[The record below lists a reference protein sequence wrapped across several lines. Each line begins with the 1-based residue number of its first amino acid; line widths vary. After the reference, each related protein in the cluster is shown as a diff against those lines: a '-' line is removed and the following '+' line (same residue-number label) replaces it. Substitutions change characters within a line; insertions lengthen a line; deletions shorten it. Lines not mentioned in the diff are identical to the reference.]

1 MTLKV
6 DIQNY
11 KRGRKKKNKERIQFL
26 SKTETESTTT
36 THCCVCKKTYNKR
49 ELGWVYRSLYRIYT
63 CSNECYT
70 KLLSSKVYHDNG
82 SYYMNLHISPIYLR
96 NLKVEL
102 ETRDR
107 DNAYNGHD
115 ELTHLTKEQKEA
127 RYDILKESIRHEGFK
142 EEFPIIIMLRRVNNE
157 DQIFEGHHRLNIAIE
172 LGLETIPVRFIEWQK
187 EYNAKGNWVEK

>member
-11 KRGRKKKNKERIQFL
+11 KRGRKKKNKERIHFL
-26 SKTETESTTT
+26 SETETESITT

-96 NLKVEL
+96 NLKVEDHVH
-102 ETRDR
+102 TRE
-107 DNAYNGHD
+107 NAYEGW
-115 ELTHLTKEQKEA
+115 TRAHLTREQKEA
-127 RYDILKESIRHEGFK
+127 KYDILKESIRHEGFK

-157 DQIFEGHHRLNIAIE
+157 DQIFQGHHRLNIAIE
-172 LGLETIPVRFIEWQK
+172 LELSTVPVRFIIGE
-187 EYNAKGNWVEK
+187 